1 MDPLNDFLLTAVSSP
16 WAYLVVFAVVVI
28 DGFFPPVPS
37 ETIVVVAAAVGVST
51 GSPNPVV
58 IVLVA
63 AVGAAAGDNIAY
75 WLGRRLGAERFR
87 WMRHPRAA
95 TAFGRARAGLARRP
109 ASVLLVAR
117 YIPGGRVAVN
127 MTAGAVRVPYR
138 RFWPLT
144 LIAGSCWAAYSVLV
158 GLLAGHWVAEQP
170 LVGAMTGV
178 VLALV
183 LGVVI
188 DRVAA
193 AAARRRARPVVT
205 RSPSVA

>member
-1 MDPLNDFLLTAVSSP
+1 MDLLNDFLLSAVSSP
-16 WAYLVVFAVVVI
+16 WAYLVVFSIVVI

-58 IVLVA
+58 IALLA

-75 WLGRRLGAERFR
+75 WLGRRMGAERFR
-87 WMRHPRAA
+87 WMRRPRAA
-95 TAFGRARAGLARRP
+95 AAFGRARAGLARRP

-127 MTAGAVRVPYR
+127 MTAGAVRFPYH

-144 LIAGSCWAAYSVLV
+144 LVAGACWAAYSVLI
-158 GLLAGHWVAEQP
+158 GLLAGRWVEDQP
-170 LVGAMTGV
+170 LVGAATGI
-178 VLALV
+178 VLALA
-183 LGVVI
+183 LGVAI

-193 AAARRRARPVVT
+193 AAARRKARPDVT